1 MTINDTLSVLVSSHD
16 SAVEARIV
24 DRRPQA
30 LEVFGPL
37 DDAAR
42 SALAT
47 DAWQVGLRALQS
59 AYRQAEEAR
68 LQDVGKALVEDLGR
82 RLQDHAAGQEKAF
95 VSLLTRY
102 FDPRDGQ
109 VVTRL
114 ERFLQDDGE
123 LAQAMSRYLAPEHGA
138 LAETLARQ
146 VGENSPLLRRLSPT
160 DSQGVVALLGEKLR
174 ETLDASRADVSRALD
189 PAAEDGAVAR
199 FLRVMKR
206 DMQSAEDDRAKQI
219 AAATK
224 ALDIADPAS
233 PLSVLLRSVQESRG
247 VLLRAV
253 NPDVAGSPMATIRSS
268 LTVLL
273 EQHFKQQQQAL
284 SAFQERQ
291 TKLDQ
296 QIHEAL
302 ARLDERRRG
311 LAKAPSGGIAF
322 EHAVLCF
329 VQESLRGA
337 PVVAETTRAVVG
349 KRSNCKVGDQVV
361 RFTAE
366 SLYAGAAFVVEAKRD
381 AGYTAAKA
389 LAELEVA
396 RGNRDAVCGVFVMAQ
411 SHAQPGFPHFA
422 RHGADILVIW
432 DEEDE
437 TTDAYLHAAVLLATA
452 LTARARRPEDAG
464 SRDALRDVEQRICK
478 ELDRHAKMRKMIESI
493 EKNAHELSE
502 ELRRGSD
509 KLEGL
514 LRSAK
519 STLKALDVE
528 LAEEEADGAPP
539 VAFPQAP
546 RARPALRGT
555 TAALPEGTRAGE

>member
-1 MTINDTLSVLVSSHD
+1 MTSNDTFSALVSSHD
-16 SAVEARIV
+16 TAIEAHIV
-24 DRRPQA
+24 DRRPQT

-42 SALAT
+42 AALAT

-68 LQDVGKALVEDLGR
+68 LTDVGKALIEDLGR
-82 RLQDHAAGQEKAF
+82 RLEDHAAVQEKAF

-102 FDPRDGQ
+102 FDPHDGQ

-123 LAQAMSRYLAPEHGA
+123 LAQSMNRYLAPDHGL

-160 DSQGVVALLGEKLR
+160 DSQGVVAMLGEKLR
-174 ETLDASRADVSRALD
+174 EALDASRADVTRALD
-189 PAAEDGAVAR
+189 PASEDGAVAR
-199 FLRVMKR
+199 FLRVLKR
-206 DMQSAEDDRAKQI
+206 EMQAAENDRQKQI

-224 ALDIADPAS
+224 ALDVADPSS
-233 PLSVLLRSVQESRG
+233 PLSVLMRQVQESRS

-253 NPDVAGSPMATIRSS
+253 NPDVNGSPMATIKAS
-268 LTVLL
+268 LTTLL
-273 EQHFKQQQQAL
+273 EQHFKQQQEAL
-284 SAFQERQ
+284 TAFQKRQ
-291 TKLDQ
+291 LELDQ

-311 LAKAPSGGIAF
+311 IAKAPTGGVAF
-322 EHAVLCF
+322 EHAVLRF
-329 VQESLRGA
+329 VQESLNGA
-337 PVVAETTRAVVG
+337 PVIAETTRATVG
-349 KRSNCKVGDQVV
+349 KRPNCKVGDQVV

-381 AGYTAAKA
+381 TSYTTAKA

-411 SHAQPGFPHFA
+411 SHAQPGFPRFA
-422 RHGADILVIW
+422 RHGVDILLTW

-437 TTDAYLHAAVLLATA
+437 GSDAYLHAAVLLATA
-452 LTARARRPEDAG
+452 LTARARGPENAG

-478 ELDRHAKMRKMIESI
+478 ELDRHTKMRKMIESI
-493 EKNAHELSE
+493 EKNAHDLSE
-502 ELRRGSD
+502 ELRRGTD

-528 LAEEEADGAPP
+528 LAEEEAEGAPP
-539 VAFPQAP
+539 VIFPQAQ
-546 RARPALRGT
+546 RTRPALRGK
-555 TAALPEGTRAGE
+555 APALPEATPASE

>member
-1 MTINDTLSVLVSSHD
+1 MKSHDSLSVLVSIPAG
-16 SAVEARIV
+16 AVDARIV
-24 DRRPQA
+24 DRRPQT

-37 DDAAR
+37 DEAAR
-42 SALAT
+42 TALVS

-59 AYRQAEEAR
+59 AYRQAEEAH
-68 LQDVGKALVEDLGR
+68 LQDVGKALVDDLGR
-82 RLQDHAAGQEKAF
+82 RLHDHASHQEKAF
-95 VSLLTRY
+95 VALLTRY
-102 FDPRDGQ
+102 FDPHDGQ
-109 VVTRL
+109 VTTRL
-114 ERFLQDDGE
+114 ERFLHDDGE
-123 LAQAMSRYLAPEHGA
+123 LAQAMNRYLAPDHGV
-138 LAETLARQ
+138 LADTLARQ

-160 DSQGVVALLGEKLR
+160 DGQGIVAMLGEKLR
-174 ETLDASRADVSRALD
+174 EALDESRADVSRALD
-189 PAAEDGAVAR
+189 PTAEDGAVAR
-199 FLRVMKR
+199 FLRVLKR
-206 DMQSAEDDRAKQI
+206 DMQVAENDRAKQI
-219 AAATK
+219 TAATK

-268 LTVLL
+268 LTALL
-273 EQHFKQQQQAL
+273 EQHFKQQQEAL
-284 SAFQERQ
+284 SVFQERQ
-291 TKLDQ
+291 VKLDQ

-302 ARLDERRRG
+302 ARLEERRRG
-311 LAKAPSGGIAF
+311 LAKAPSGGVAF

-329 VQESLRGA
+329 VQEAVHGA
-337 PVVAETTRAVVG
+337 AAVAETTRSTVG
-349 KRSNCKVGDQVV
+349 KRPNCKVGDQVV

-366 SLYAGAAFVVEAKRD
+366 SIYAGAAFVVEAKRD

-389 LAELEVA
+389 LAELDVA

-411 SHAQPGFPHFA
+411 SHAQPGFPLFA
-422 RHGADILVIW
+422 RHGVDILVTW

-437 TTDAYLHAAVLLATA
+437 TTHAYLHAAVLLATA

-464 SRDALRDVEQRICK
+464 SLDALRDVEQRICK

-509 KLEGL
+509 KLDGL

-519 STLKALDVE
+519 STIKALHVE
-528 LAEEEADGAPP
+528 VAEEEADGGSP
-539 VAFPQAP
+539 VTFPRTP
-546 RARPALRGT
+546 RARPALGART
-555 TAALPEGTRAGE
+555 PALPQATPAGE